1 MNDELKNFFEVAF
14 ELRNQCEESN
24 DPLKSAKIDALA
36 KVCAEVV
43 KVGKVPSQFYIEGNY
58 PIHTELVENLLKEL
72 SIEIKTTLQDKRPTP
87 GGTRYWVN
95 FCTF

>member
-36 KVCAEVV
+36 KVCAEAV
-43 KVGKVPSQFYIEGNY
+43 KAGKVPSQFYIEGNY